1 MSVVNAYNVS
11 YEVRATIRND
21 SRAGMTRRR
30 DQNRTS
36 TPNLFDFVPKNVWRE
51 VYRGRW
57 AELRRIQKAEFMVE
71 VAFFLLF
78 IGSFVRNSY
87 LHEGNVL
94 GLVLSFGVVWLVLG
108 AFFLLLTR
116 FVR

>member
-1 MSVVNAYNVS
+1 
-11 YEVRATIRND
+11 
-21 SRAGMTRRR
+21 MTHQQQ
-30 DQNRTS
+30 QNRTS
-36 TPNLFDFVPKNVWRE
+36 TRNLFDFVPKNVWRE

-57 AELRRIQKAEFMVE
+57 AELRGIQKAEFIVE
-71 VAFFLLF
+71 VVFFLIF
-78 IGSFVRNSY
+78 IGSFAYNSY

-94 GLVLSFGVVWLVLG
+94 GLVLSFGAVWLVLG

>member
-1 MSVVNAYNVS
+1 
-11 YEVRATIRND
+11 
-21 SRAGMTRRR
+21 MTHQGEQKRS
-30 DQNRTS
+30 S
-36 TPNLFDFVPKNVWRE
+36 TPNLFDFFPKNVWRE

-57 AELRRIQKAEFMVE
+57 AELRRIQKAEFIVE
-71 VAFFLLF
+71 VVFFLLF
-78 IGSFVRNSY
+78 IGSFASNSY

-108 AFFLLLTR
+108 AFFLLLAR

>member
-1 MSVVNAYNVS
+1 
-11 YEVRATIRND
+11 
-21 SRAGMTRRR
+21 MTHQRQ
-30 DQNRTS
+30 QNRTS
-36 TPNLFDFVPKNVWRE
+36 TSNLFNFVHKNVWRE

-57 AELRRIQKAEFMVE
+57 TELRVIQKAEFIVE
-71 VAFFLLF
+71 VVFFLLF
-78 IGSFVRNSY
+78 IGTFAYNSY

-116 FVR
+116 LVR

>member
-1 MSVVNAYNVS
+1 
-11 YEVRATIRND
+11 
-21 SRAGMTRRR
+21 MTHQRQ
-30 DQNRTS
+30 QNRTS
-36 TPNLFDFVPKNVWRE
+36 TSNLFDFVPKNVWRE

-57 AELRRIQKAEFMVE
+57 TELRVIQKAEFIVE
-71 VAFFLLF
+71 VVFFLLF
-78 IGSFVRNSY
+78 IGTFAYNSY

-116 FVR
+116 LVR